1 MEDLIKV
8 MEEAVELSA
17 EGKNNNDSDYE
28 KDGLLYCGLCNTPK
42 QHIIKLPWGERK
54 PRVNCQCE
62 QAKVDEIESKEKAT
76 KHKQKVESLRGDCFP
91 TKSMWDFTFE
101 NDNGSSPEIMTYA
114 RNYVKDWRDFY
125 SRGKG
130 LLIYGSVG
138 IGKTYASCCIA
149 NALMENEIPC
159 KFTDFSRIGN
169 ELHETWAKQEYLDS
183 FDQYPLVIVDDLGV
197 ARRSEYMNEMV
208 YNFIQHRC
216 LSGLPLIVTSN
227 LTKAELRGANDI
239 NNERIYS
246 RLFQMCTPIML
257 KGEDLRKD
265 TTAKDYAD
273 DMRKLRG
280 EQNET

>member
-1 MEDLIKV
+1 MDRVVKLL
-8 MEEAVELSA
+8 EEAVTLSA
-17 EGKNNNDSDYE
+17 EGKENNDCDYE
-28 KDGLLYCGLCNTPK
+28 KDGLLYCGKCHTPK
-42 QHIIKLPWGERK
+42 QHIIRLPFGERK
-54 PRVNCQCE
+54 PRVNCECE
-62 QAKVDEIESKEKAT
+62 QRKFDEEEHKFKEKL
-76 KHKQKVESLRGDCFP
+76 HREKVEYLRKDCFP
-91 TKSMWDFTFE
+91 SKEMANFTFE
-101 NDNGSSPEIMTYA
+101 NDNGSSPEIMNYA
-114 RNYVKDWRDFY
+114 RNFVNNWRDFY

-149 NALMENEIPC
+149 NALIESEIPC

-183 FDQYPLVIVDDLGV
+183 FDEYPLVIVDDLGV
-197 ARRSEYMNEMV
+197 ERKSEYMNEMV

-227 LTKAELRGANDI
+227 LTKAELTNTENI
-239 NNERIYS
+239 NNQRIYS

-257 KGEDLRKD
+257 KGDDLRKIN
-265 TTAKDYAD
+265 TARDYTE

-280 EQNET
+280 EI

>member
-1 MEDLIKV
+1 MDKLVKV
-8 MEEAVELSA
+8 IEEAVASSA
-17 EGKNNNDSDYE
+17 EGKENNECDYE
-28 KDGLLYCGLCNTPK
+28 KDGLLYCGLCHTPK
-42 QHIIKLPWGERK
+42 QIVIKLPWGERK

-62 QAKVDEIESKEKAT
+62 QAKADEIARKEKEA
-76 KHKQKVESLRGDCFP
+76 KHRQKVADLRADCFP
-91 TKSMWDFTFE
+91 SKEMANFTFE

-114 RNYVKDWRDFY
+114 RNFVKNWKDFY

-149 NALMENEIPC
+149 NALIDNEIPC

-183 FDQYPLVIVDDLGV
+183 FDEYPLVIVDDLGV
-197 ARRSEYMNEMV
+197 ERKSEYMNEMV

-227 LTKAELRGANDI
+227 LTKAELINSENI
-239 NNERIYS
+239 NNQRIYS

-257 KGEDLRKD
+257 KGEDLRKVN
-265 TTAKDYAD
+265 TARDYAD
-273 DMRKLRG
+273 DMKKLKG
-280 EQNET
+280 EIIV